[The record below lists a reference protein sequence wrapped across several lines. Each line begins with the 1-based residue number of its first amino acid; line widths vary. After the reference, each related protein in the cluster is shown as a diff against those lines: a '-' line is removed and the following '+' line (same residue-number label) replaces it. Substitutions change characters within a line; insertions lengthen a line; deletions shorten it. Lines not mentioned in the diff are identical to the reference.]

1 MLCSMI
7 ELVCK
12 LSLGFSLFFFFLFWL
27 WINGLALA

>member
-12 LSLGFSLFFFFLFWL
+12 LSLGFSLFFSFFFGYGLMDWL
-27 WINGLALA
+27 